1 MTNNNETN
9 AAQLSGNWNYPTQ
22 IKFGVGTINQLAGTC
37 TSLNI
42 QKPLIVTDQTLTT
55 LSWFTDILAHLQQH
69 NITAKVFSDVKP
81 NPCGENIENG
91 VTVYNQGKHDGVIAI
106 GGGSGLDAGKAIAF
120 MCGQTESI
128 WSYEDIGDNYLKAD
142 EQAIAP
148 IIAIPTTSGTGS
160 EVGRA
165 SVIVDTQTDSKK
177 LIFHPKMLPSIVI
190 ADPQLTQGLP
200 APITAATGMDAF
212 VHSLEAYCAPGFHPM
227 ADGIA
232 LQSMKLVKDNL
243 QQATH
248 QGSDLAA
255 RANMMVAST
264 MGATAFQKG
273 LGGVHALAHPL
284 GAHYNA
290 HHGLLNAIL
299 LPYVLKRNQAAIDTK
314 ITDIAHFLRIS
325 PATFDGFM
333 DWLIDFEQQLN
344 LPNNL
349 GQIGIDT
356 TKADLIGQ
364 QAYADPSA
372 SGNPIALTAQDY
384 SDIFIQAV
392 TGSS

>member
-1 MTNNNETN
+1 MSKDTNKTN
-9 AAQLSGNWNYPTQ
+9 SPQTLTGNWNYPTP
-22 IKFGVGTINQLAGTC
+22 IKFGVGTIKQLADTC
-37 TSLNI
+37 KSLNI
-42 QKPLIVTDQTLTT
+42 NQPLIVTDQTL
-55 LSWFTDILAHLQQH
+55 LELNWFKDIVSHLKE
-69 NITAKVFSDVKP
+69 NGLNVAVFNDVKP
-81 NPCGENIENG
+81 NPCGKNIEQG
-91 VTVYNQGKHDGVIAI
+91 VQAYNQGKHDGVIAI

-120 MCGQTESI
+120 MCGQKDSI
-128 WSYEDIGDNYLKAD
+128 WAYEDINDNYLKAD

-177 LIFHPKMLPSIVI
+177 LIFHPKMLPSMVI

-248 QGSDLAA
+248 QGNDLAA

-299 LPYVLKRNQAAIDTK
+299 LPYVLKRNQSAIEQK
-314 ITDIAHFLRIS
+314 IIDIAHFLRIT
-325 PATFDGFM
+325 PTTFEGFIN
-333 DWLIDFEQQLN
+333 WLIDF
-344 LPNNL
+344 
-349 GQIGIDT
+349 
-356 TKADLIGQ
+356 
-364 QAYADPSA
+364 
-372 SGNPIALTAQDY
+372 
-384 SDIFIQAV
+384 
-392 TGSS
+392 